1 MAKVLIDKD
10 QPLTRGDRVEMHFI
24 SSGMAWIKAVQI
36 ALLEQ
41 RMANRE
47 DFVIL
52 NFQTPVESPTM
63 LIMTV
68 EVLGGLRPA
77 GETPGAT
84 GSWIEGGPAEPPLQ
98 TAGVGVVITCASIAA
113 VIVAAGIVYHLTLK
127 ETFLIATQTFQEVV
141 KSPIGKVAA
150 AGTGI
155 GLAAAGIA
163 ALALIF
169 LPKK

>member
-1 MAKVLIDKD
+1 MKVLIDKD
-10 QPLTRGDRVEMHFI
+10 QPLTRGDHIEMHFI
-24 SSGMAWIKAVQI
+24 SSGMASIKAVQI

-52 NFQTPVESPTM
+52 NFQTPVESPTL
-63 LIMTV
+63 LIVTV
-68 EVLGGLRPA
+68 EVLGGSRPA

-84 GSWIEGGPAEPPLQ
+84 GSWIEGGQAEAPLQ
-98 TAGVGVVITCASIAA
+98 TASIGVGITVATIAA
-113 VIVAAGIVYHLTLK
+113 SVIAANIMFYLTFKWAYRLVR
-127 ETFLIATQTFQEVV
+127 EDV
-141 KSPIGKVAA
+141 KAAFESPIGKVAA

-155 GLAAAGIA
+155 GIAAAGIA
-163 ALALIF
+163 ALILIF

>member
-1 MAKVLIDKD
+1 MAKVLIDKN
-10 QPLTRGDRVEMHFI
+10 QPLTRGDRVEMHFV

-36 ALLEQ
+36 ALLDQ

-52 NFQTPVESPTM
+52 NFETPVESPTL
-63 LIMTV
+63 LIMRV
-68 EVLGGLRPA
+68 EVLGGPRPA

-84 GSWIEGGPAEPPLQ
+84 GSWLQQPEPQ

-113 VIVAAGIVYHLTLK
+113 VIVAAGIVYHLTLR
-127 ETFLIATQTFQEVV
+127 ETFLLTAQTVQEVV
-141 KSPIGKVAA
+141 KSPAGKVAV

-163 ALALIF
+163 ALAFIF